1 MGDASDT
8 AEVRY
13 KIGEVCRLA
22 DVQPYVLRYWESE
35 FASLAAPR
43 GAQGP
48 RTYSIREL
56 KVVERIKQ
64 LLYDEGYTI
73 AGAKKRLEGEIQ
85 SGALLGAAEPAD
97 RGPGVTAAEPGG
109 LAPAPSVETTPVK
122 PPPDTRTARRVTR
135 KTPPQQPALDGVVFE
150 DVTLPP
156 AEALASAPEVPPPP
170 AAEPARPAA
179 TSGRTTPV
187 NHHADLRIPRVLA
200 ELREIQALLARDEP

>member
-97 RGPGVTAAEPGG
+97 KGPGETAPEPGG

-122 PPPDTRTARRVTR
+122 PPPDTRTSRRLTR
-135 KTPPQQPALDGVVFE
+135 KPPQQPALDSVVFE
-150 DVTLPP
+150 DVALPP
-156 AEALASAPEVPPPP
+156 AEATAPETDVPS
-170 AAEPARPAA
+170 RPATGPDGSSG
-179 TSGRTTPV
+179 TSVRTTPV

-200 ELREIQALLARDEP
+200 ELREIQALLTRDEP

>member
-56 KVVERIKQ
+56 RVVERIKQ

-85 SGALLGAAEPAD
+85 SGALPGAAEPA
-97 RGPGVTAAEPGG
+97 GPGPGEAAAAPAG

-122 PPPDTRTARRVTR
+122 PPPDTRTSRRVTR
-135 KTPPQQPALDGVVFE
+135 KPPQQPALDSVVFE
-150 DVTLPP
+150 DVALSPSETLAPP
-156 AEALASAPEVPPPP
+156 PEVPPST
-170 AAEPARPAA
+170 AA
-179 TSGRTTPV
+179 TRVRTTPV

-200 ELREIQALLARDEP
+200 ELREIQALLTRDVDGPEE